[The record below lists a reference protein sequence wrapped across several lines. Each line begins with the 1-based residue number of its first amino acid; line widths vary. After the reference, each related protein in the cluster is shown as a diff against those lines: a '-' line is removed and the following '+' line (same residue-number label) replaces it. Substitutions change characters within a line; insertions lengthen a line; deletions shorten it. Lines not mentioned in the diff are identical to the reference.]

1 MRILIPDFVF
11 DSCLEITPGFLSG
24 QGVRGVILD
33 IDNTLAP
40 YEQAEPGP
48 ELVSWFA
55 RLSDAGIR
63 AALVS
68 NNDKERVELFNRSLG
83 LPAFSNCSKPSRK
96 AVRAALGALG
106 TRKEETLVIGDQ
118 IFTDVLMAHRA
129 GLRAVKVPPI
139 KDKKTLFFRFKRLLE
154 RGPMRAYRRRE
165 AKREKAEKDK

>member
-24 QGVRGVILD
+24 EGVRGVILD

-48 ELVSWFA
+48 ELIAWFA
-55 RLSDAGIR
+55 RLSDAGIC

-68 NNDKERVELFNRSLG
+68 NNDEERVELFNRSLG

-96 AVRAALGALG
+96 AVRAALGVLG

-118 IFTDVLMAHRA
+118 IYTDVLMAHRA

-154 RGPMRAYRRRE
+154 IPPMRAYRRRE
-165 AKREKAEKDK
+165 KRKKKNG